1 MGNLETIELDNA
13 TSVDGLVNNTFLPDY
28 EEIKVLG
35 GDSFTEAPPEPG
47 GGDGIDPEF
56 EFSNW
61 TTAAHEA
68 ATLYGTLSFS
78 WLALR
83 TSN

>member
-13 TSVDGLVNNTFLPDY
+13 TSVDGLVNNTLMSDY

-83 TSN
+83 MSI